1 MSVSIAT
8 MGMFNTCCGS
18 RIGGGGA
25 PPYRQDDE
33 RIKPRVLVTKL
44 EVEDI
49 NILDRMIQNIDVKF
63 IGIEDQEE

>member
-44 EVEDI
+44 EV
-49 NILDRMIQNIDVKF
+49 
-63 IGIEDQEE
+63 